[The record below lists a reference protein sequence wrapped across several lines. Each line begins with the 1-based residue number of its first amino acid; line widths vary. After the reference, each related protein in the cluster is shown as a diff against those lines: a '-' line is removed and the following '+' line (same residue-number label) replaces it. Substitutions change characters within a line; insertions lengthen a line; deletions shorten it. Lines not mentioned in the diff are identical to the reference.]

1 VWILVDKELQF
12 RAVKVGMTTLEGRTQ
27 ILEGLENNDDVV
39 VYSQQPLR
47 AGLNVKVVS
56 GLVKG

>member
-1 VWILVDKELQF
+1 
-12 RAVKVGMTTLEGRTQ
+12 MTTLEGRTQ
-27 ILEGLENNDDVV
+27 ILEGLENDDDVV

-56 GLVKG
+56 GLVKD